1 MSDKLSFQHIVDLIS
16 RRSGVQRKQAELF
29 AKAFFDTLTE
39 TFIEG
44 EEQVGIKGFGIF
56 KLVAVDSRESVNVT
70 NGQRILIPGYKK
82 IAFSPDETVLELLKK
97 ENPPMES
104 LSSDGDVA
112 SADKPFDG
120 ESSICEIPVDES
132 HSEETCENKPLSDIP
147 VSDESSDDSDDFVSC
162 VNDVEIDMPVEQV
175 QDVFS
180 GIDMLISTP
189 ESIDEVRIQVDEARA
204 KAEAAIEEARMAN
217 AERQRLE
224 LLLMRLEN
232 NEKPE
237 SCCMQ
242 ECAGSSEASD
252 VACQVAEEESDSKD
266 VAEGEMMQ
274 GDTASS
280 DAANKLAGG
289 KVDDATSQSSSVPL
303 PSDVSD
309 EVLERVLGK
318 RHEETKHEKRKM
330 GIWAVLGYAA
340 VVCVLVGVIF
350 YFLYGTFK
358 SIESVEKVV
367 EVVPAKKKINGGV
380 RTKGQ
385 IGSLTGAS
393 DSLRLADSLKATN
406 LQSADSAVSK
416 KQQGARTEALAQ
428 SVSVSTASVP
438 AKSEANLAPSRPK
451 TYVIKRGETLTLI
464 SRRFYGTK
472 DSVKAIIRVN
482 VFPNPDNVPVGA
494 VIKLP

>member
-1 MSDKLSFQHIVDLIS
+1 
-16 RRSGVQRKQAELF
+16 
-29 AKAFFDTLTE
+29 
-39 TFIEG
+39 
-44 EEQVGIKGFGIF
+44 
-56 KLVAVDSRESVNVT
+56 
-70 NGQRILIPGYKK
+70 
-82 IAFSPDETVLELLKK
+82 
-97 ENPPMES
+97 
-104 LSSDGDVA
+104 
-112 SADKPFDG
+112 
-120 ESSICEIPVDES
+120 
-132 HSEETCENKPLSDIP
+132 
-147 VSDESSDDSDDFVSC
+147 
-162 VNDVEIDMPVEQV
+162 
-175 QDVFS
+175 
-180 GIDMLISTP
+180 
-189 ESIDEVRIQVDEARA
+189 
-204 KAEAAIEEARMAN
+204 MAN

-224 LLLMRLEN
+224 RLLMRLEN

-242 ECAGSSEASD
+242 ECTGSSEASD
-252 VACQVAEEESDSKD
+252 VACQVAEEESGSKD
-266 VAEGEMMQ
+266 IAEGEMMQ
-274 GDTASS
+274 GDTVSS

-318 RHEETKHEKRKM
+318 RHEETKQEKRKM
-330 GIWAVLGYAA
+330 GTWAVLGYAA
-340 VVCVLVGVIF
+340 AVCVLVGVIF

-367 EVVPAKKKINGGV
+367 EVMPAKKKTNGGV

-385 IGSLTGAS
+385 IDSFTGTS

-406 LQSADSAVSK
+406 LQSADSTVTK
-416 KQQGARTEALAQ
+416 KQQGTRTEVLAQ

-438 AKSEANLAPSRPK
+438 AKSVANLASSRPK